1 MPVDEKVTLY
11 YMPQTRA
18 AGTRVILEE
27 LGVPYDVHVM
37 NFKAGENR
45 QAEYLA
51 VNPMGKVP
59 AIRHGDVF
67 VTEQIACAL
76 YLGDAFPE
84 AKLAPVIG
92 DPRRGAYL
100 RWMIFYASCLEPAVT
115 DKSMGR
121 EPPPLSRSF
130 YGDYDEVIDAVEA
143 ALQPGPFF
151 FGDELSV
158 ADIQWGMAFRWLTMF
173 ELIPKRPA
181 FMQLVDLITSRPS
194 FKKVDEEDKRLAA
207 EHEAAMNSA
216 G

>member
-1 MPVDEKVTLY
+1 MPVNEKVTLY

-151 FGDELSV
+151 FGEELSI

-173 ELIPKRPA
+173 DLIPKRPA